1 MSSPAA
7 SWALMTHAT
16 ASRYCS
22 RKIESPSAD
31 LNDRPR
37 RLSLNQSGRGYD
49 PVMAVGSIRS
59 RVTFSIAISPRVFL
73 RRRGDDRRFDP
84 EEAEAVVPGDVRV
97 LLRRKPES
105 TQRPVHRLLG
115 RHVRV
120 IRSDQDLPGPDQV
133 DEVAKGPPVEE
144 QRVVVEAAGV
154 LGRRAQQRSVR
165 PGAAAGA
172 GRFLVPGPAPVV
184 VVAREEKREG
194 AAAVAEGDP

>member
-7 SWALMTHAT
+7 SCALTTHAT

-59 RVTFSIAISPRVFL
+59 RVTFSIAIPPRVFL
-73 RRRGDDRRFDP
+73 RRRGDGRRLDP
-84 EEAEAVVPGDVRV
+84 EEAEAVVPGDIRVR
-97 LLRRKPES
+97 LRRKPEG

-120 IRSDQDLPGPDQV
+120 IRSDHDLPRPDQV
-133 DEVAKGPPVEE
+133 DVITEGPPVGD
-144 QRVVVEAAGV
+144 QRVVVEAAGG
-154 LGRRAQQRSVR
+154 LAWPARPRSLRPRA
-165 PGAAAGA
+165 PAGA
-172 GRFLVPGPAPVV
+172 RPVPLPRPPPVGGGAGGGERGR
-184 VVAREEKREG
+184 AR
-194 AAAVAEGDP
+194 PP